1 MNKTIVI
8 TDLTKMQ
15 GDRVCIAG
23 LDRDGKCIRPIIKRF
38 GEDITRSHLYIGDKL
53 VIRPRAKVRFDF
65 YPVRTAPPHIED
77 LGFDPATIRH
87 EGFCDD
93 SEWESILRASLSP
106 SVADIYDGLLQKP
119 HWVEPGART
128 RSLGTVTGVQVAGM
142 SFEQRG
148 GKREYRASFVDG
160 TGCRYD
166 RVIIND
172 LMFRAFADSK
182 VTRLTSTVRAA
193 REIENIMI
201 GVEHLYLR
209 LGLARPWLNANSG
222 KKECWMQVTGI
233 HTFPD
238 YLGGESGGDLCIPTK
253 SSLSSK
259 FNEGLQQLMKSVSR
273 LSGASRSVSRYLTE

>member
-1 MNKTIVI
+1 
-8 TDLTKMQ
+8 MQ

-23 LDRDGKCIRPIIKRF
+23 LDYNGKCIRRVIKRF

-77 LGFDPATIRH
+77 LGFDPATIKH

-93 SEWESILRASLSP
+93 NEWESILHASLSP

-128 RSLGTVTGVQVAGM
+128 RSLGTVTDVQILGI
-142 SFEQRG
+142 FIEQRG
-148 GKREYRASFVDG
+148 SKREHRISFMDSS
-160 TGCRYD
+160 GCRYD

-172 LMFRAFADSK
+172 LMFRTFADSAIN
-182 VTRLTSTVRAA
+182 RLNSTVRAA
-193 REIENIMI
+193 REVENMMIE
-201 GVEHLYLR
+201 VERLYLR
-209 LGLARPWLNANSG
+209 LGLARPWLNENSG

-233 HTFPD
+233 HTFPE
-238 YLGGESGGDLCIPTK
+238 YLGGESCKDFYIPAK
-253 SSLSSK
+253 SSLSS
-259 FNEGLQQLMKSVSR
+259 NSNDGLRKLMKSVWR
-273 LSGASRSVSRYLTE
+273 LPNATRSLLRYLTE